1 MRGQPVIQLVTHLQA
16 ASAFVVALTLAGVL
30 VLFPRAS
37 SAQAAPLTIVVPW
50 ASGGGTD
57 KAARV
62 IADLLARELAQ
73 PVRVENRTGNNG
85 VTGHQSIADATPD
98 GLTIGIATFEIT
110 TLHTLGLTP
119 LRYTDY
125 TVLSPGFVNV
135 PGVHVKADSP
145 YKTLN
150 DLLEAVKKQPGKLK
164 SSGSGLGSSWHLS
177 MVGLL
182 RDRGLPVDAVEWVP
196 SQGSAPALKS
206 LQAGEIDFTTNGIG
220 ESRALF
226 ESGKVRTLA
235 HLFFTPLIGPF
246 ITVPTLQQAVGSS
259 FNMYSWGMV
268 VAPKNLQPAVQM
280 QLTTA
285 LRRVYL
291 SSEYKARISE
301 LGLLLL
307 PYEPPAKLGESLY
320 AEDYRNTRILTA
332 LGLAKSPPNFS
343 KPVLNAFKP

>member
-1 MRGQPVIQLVTHLQA
+1 MRKQLLDHVPA
-16 ASAFVVALTLAGVL
+16 ASAFVAVFALAGAL
-30 VLFPRAS
+30 LLLPRAS
-37 SAQAAPLTIVVPW
+37 SAQAAPVTIVVPW
-50 ASGGGTD
+50 AAGGGTD

-62 IADLLARELAQ
+62 IADLLGRELAQ
-73 PVRVENRTGNNG
+73 PVKVENRTGNNG
-85 VTGHQSIADATPD
+85 VTGHQSIAEAAPD

-119 LRYTDY
+119 IKYTDY

-150 DLLEAVKKQPGKLK
+150 DLLEAIKKQPGKLK
-164 SSGSGLGSSWHLS
+164 SSGSGVGSSWHLS

-182 RDRGLPVDAVEWVP
+182 RDRGLPADAVQWVP

-206 LQAGEIDFTTNGIG
+206 LQDGEIDFTTNGIG

-246 ITVPTLQQAVGSS
+246 IAVPTVQQAIGSS
-259 FNMYSWGMV
+259 FTMYSWGMI
-268 VAPKNLQPAVQM
+268 VAPKNLQPDAELRLVS
-280 QLTTA
+280 A

-291 SSEYKARISE
+291 SAEYKKRIGE
-301 LGLLLL
+301 LGLLML
-307 PYEPPAKLGESLY
+307 PYEPPAKLKDSLY
-320 AEDYRNTRILTA
+320 AEDLRNNRILTA
-332 LGLAKSPPNFS
+332 LGLAKTPPHS
-343 KPVLNAFKP
+343 EKVLTKATLP